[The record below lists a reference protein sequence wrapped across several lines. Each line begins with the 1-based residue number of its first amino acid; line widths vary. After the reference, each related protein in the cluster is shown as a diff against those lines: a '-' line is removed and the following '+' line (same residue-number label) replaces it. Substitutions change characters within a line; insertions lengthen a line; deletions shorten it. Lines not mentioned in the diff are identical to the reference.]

1 MNINID
7 KQKWKRD
14 AIAKAMPVARKWLFS
29 QMAEGL
35 CYDDLEEEFL
45 NISFI
50 EVRLYGSMKNTLI
63 SHIQRHGL
71 DAKSLELFEQFKACE
86 EYDRNQ
92 YLKVLK
98 KVRRAFVA
106 DPENRSLEYLISKIT
121 EYIEK
126 VTNVG
131 KSAFEM
137 LQKGNSPDLDAW
149 SDKVVLNDNLFEENK
164 QFLKQTLH
172 HLEVLERNRTPIGI
186 PELRLLFYHKQGCK
200 REKLYRQVEDWFVKI
215 YYDLPTKEEKKIACE
230 EICRFVAEIV
240 PQVGYI
246 SPSVI
251 GFILSGGYIS
261 QTSHDLLVEI
271 QPVVTNLGMNALV
284 TVPLR
289 PYYKQAI
296 EHRVKGGFTETDGFV
311 MDIMRCYDTKVNN
324 AKFL

>member
-186 PELRLLFYHKQGCK
+186 PELRLLFYHKQ
-200 REKLYRQVEDWFVKI
+200 
-215 YYDLPTKEEKKIACE
+215 T
-230 EICRFVAEIV
+230 
-240 PQVGYI
+240 
-246 SPSVI
+246 
-251 GFILSGGYIS
+251 
-261 QTSHDLLVEI
+261 
-271 QPVVTNLGMNALV
+271 
-284 TVPLR
+284 
-289 PYYKQAI
+289 
-296 EHRVKGGFTETDGFV
+296 
-311 MDIMRCYDTKVNN
+311 
-324 AKFL
+324 